1 MRTSVSAAAGLVA
14 AMLVYACTTG
24 ENGDVPVC
32 ATIEPLRELV
42 VVDPAIV
49 DSQAAKNAAD
59 GELSFRR
66 TITTITP
73 PGTDPSAFAMSWL
86 ESFSTVQAHG
96 VLRTGARPSF
106 REKITCPWLRRTP
119 ANECNADCSS
129 CAAKTL
135 DLSLAPFRLIAAV
148 NRIDIEDDAPSGEG
162 RLVYAFTQGPGDDEA
177 SIAWRATVAFEFR
190 HPTHDGR
197 TIGYWARRW
206 HELSEAPHDPATAA
220 QKLSGLFTEIRDCTV
235 PSCSLA
241 QIRTNE
247 IEFDW
252 LWEQREY
259 KLLDHALVMVPLD
272 KTPRREFSGTEALA
286 TYIRGNREA
295 IRRNSHEVPT
305 SMVAYAVSPLSALD
319 TWTVPGVDEETRSAF
334 ARRTCDGC
342 HMTEEAA
349 VDVNFHI
356 SPLRKGEASLSPY
369 LAGTAEKPGELS
381 NRGRKQ
387 LEALCTR

>member
-1 MRTSVSAAAGLVA
+1 VRRYGSAALGLVA
-14 AMLVYACTTG
+14 AVLVHACSSNTD
-24 ENGDVPVC
+24 GDAPSC

-42 VVDPAIV
+42 VVDPEVV

-59 GELSFRR
+59 GGLSFRR

-73 PGTDPSAFAMSWL
+73 PGMDPSAFVMSWL

-96 VLRTGARPSF
+96 LLRTRARPSF

-119 ANECNADCSS
+119 ANECNDDCSS
-129 CAAKTL
+129 CAAHTL
-135 DLSLAPFRLIAAV
+135 DLDLAPFRLLAAL
-148 NRIDIEDDAPSGEG
+148 NRIDIEDDQPSGEA
-162 RLVYAFTQGPGDDEA
+162 RLVYAFTQGPGDDAA
-177 SIAWRATVAFEFR
+177 SSAWRATVAFEFH
-190 HPTHDGR
+190 HPTNDGR

-206 HELSEAPHDPATAA
+206 HELSVGPRDPATTA
-220 QKLSGLFTEIRDCTV
+220 QKLSALFAEIRDCTV

-259 KLLDHALVMVPLD
+259 KLQGRALVMVPLD
-272 KTPRREFSGTEALA
+272 KTPRREFSGTETLA
-286 TYIRGNREA
+286 TYIRDNLDA

-319 TWTVPGVDEETRSAF
+319 TWTVPGLDEDARSTF

-356 SPLRKGEASLSPY
+356 SPLKKGEASLSPY

-381 NRGRKQ
+381 NRARKQ
-387 LEALCTR
+387 LEALCTP